1 MFSEVAVASVRAG
14 VSWLPGWTIPCGGV
28 AAAAAMIGRLAAAIR
43 SESGRRPVAA
53 ENRFD
58 CATME

>member
-1 MFSEVAVASVRAG
+1 M
-14 VSWLPGWTIPCGGV
+14 
-28 AAAAAMIGRLAAAIR
+28 AAECVMIGRLAAAIR

-58 CATME
+58 WATME